1 MVYPGSNFI
10 NIGERTNVSG
20 SRKFARLIREEKYSE
35 ALSVAREMVEGG
47 AQIIDV
53 NMDDAMID
61 GEKAMVKFLNLLSA
75 EPDIARV
82 SVMIDSSNFRV
93 IEAGLKCL
101 QGKSVVNSISL
112 KEGEYTFL
120 EQAQK
125 IRMYGAAMVVMAF
138 DEKGQADTYER
149 RIEVCERAYR
159 LLTEKAGIPPDDI
172 IFDPNVL
179 AIGTGMEEHN
189 TYALDF
195 IRATQWIKKN
205 LPHARVSGGISN
217 LSFSFRGNDIVR
229 EAMHSVFLYHAIH
242 AGLDMGIVNPSMLQV
257 YEEIDP
263 ELLTLV
269 EDVVLNRK
277 PDATDRL
284 IAYAAT
290 VRKENTNG
298 NKEIAWR
305 NLPVKDRLR
314 HALVHGIDTFIE
326 TDTEEARREYPRAL
340 DVIEG
345 PLMEGM
351 NMVGD
356 LFGAGKM
363 FLPQVV
369 KSARVMKKA
378 VAVLLPYIEAEKLAG
393 DTSSSAG
400 KIVMATVKGDVHDI
414 GKNIVGVVMA
424 CNNYEVIDLGVMV
437 PAERIL
443 EEAQKQKADI
453 IGLSGLITP
462 SLEEM
467 VHVASE
473 MEQQGFDIPLLI
485 GGATTSRLHTAVK
498 IAPSYHGP
506 VVHVKDASRSVPVLN
521 QLLSPQT
528 RGNFL
533 GELASE
539 YQQLRESYSASRKK
553 NLYITLAEARANKL
567 KTNWE
572 HVQILPPA
580 QPGIHVF
587 NDFPIE
593 EIEPYINWMF
603 FFIVWQIRG
612 KVMISR
618 CIRMKIVP
626 KFLLYS
632 VTYVTRSRKNRV
644 FRICAWPTSSLPI
657 PASGLITSEHLP

>member
-1 MVYPGSNFI
+1 MS
-10 NIGERTNVSG
+10 SG

-61 GEKAMVKFLNLLSA
+61 GEKAMVRFLNLLSA

-82 SVMIDSSNFRV
+82 PVMIDSSSFRV

-112 KEGEYTFL
+112 KEGEKTFL

-217 LSFSFRGNDIVR
+217 LSFSFRGNDVVR

-242 AGLDMGIVNPSMLQV
+242 AGLDMGIVNPAMLQV
-257 YEEIDP
+257 YEEIEP

-269 EDVVLNRK
+269 EDVVLNRR
-277 PDATDRL
+277 PDATERL

-290 VRKENTNG
+290 VQKENTSS
-298 NKEIAWR
+298 NKEIAGETCLSR
-305 NLPVKDRLR
+305 KPALC
-314 HALVHGIDTFIE
+314 LVHGIDEFVE
-326 TDTEEARREYPRAL
+326 ADTEEARKEYPRAL

-351 NMVGD
+351 NVVGD
-356 LFGAGKM
+356 LFGAGKK
-363 FLPQVV
+363 FFP
-369 KSARVMKKA
+369 
-378 VAVLLPYIEAEKLAG
+378 
-393 DTSSSAG
+393 
-400 KIVMATVKGDVHDI
+400 
-414 GKNIVGVVMA
+414 
-424 CNNYEVIDLGVMV
+424 
-437 PAERIL
+437 
-443 EEAQKQKADI
+443 
-453 IGLSGLITP
+453 
-462 SLEEM
+462 
-467 VHVASE
+467 
-473 MEQQGFDIPLLI
+473 
-485 GGATTSRLHTAVK
+485 RL
-498 IAPSYHGP
+498 
-506 VVHVKDASRSVPVLN
+506 
-521 QLLSPQT
+521 
-528 RGNFL
+528 
-533 GELASE
+533 
-539 YQQLRESYSASRKK
+539 
-553 NLYITLAEARANKL
+553 
-567 KTNWE
+567 
-572 HVQILPPA
+572 
-580 QPGIHVF
+580 
-587 NDFPIE
+587 
-593 EIEPYINWMF
+593 
-603 FFIVWQIRG
+603 
-612 KVMISR
+612 
-618 CIRMKIVP
+618 
-626 KFLLYS
+626 
-632 VTYVTRSRKNRV
+632 
-644 FRICAWPTSSLPI
+644 
-657 PASGLITSEHLP
+657 